1 MDDFK
6 RHIEGWRGHG
16 WTCPC
21 CRETTKRHSRKLARQ
36 RLKERDYRDMAEQV
50 DALDSKSGSFESVG
64 SNPTIPTSNEEE
76 A

>member
-6 RHIEGWRGHG
+6 RHIEGYRRGG
-16 WTCPC
+16 FTCPC

-36 RLKERDYRDMAEQV
+36 RLKRQDDRDVAEQV
-50 DALDSKSGSFESVG
+50 DALGSKSGSFESVG
-64 SNPTIPTSNEEE
+64 SSPTVPTNNKEE

>member
-6 RHIEGWRGHG
+6 RHIEGYRRGG
-16 WTCPC
+16 FTCPC

-36 RLKERDYRDMAEQV
+36 RLKQQDRQDETTDQLID
-50 DALDSKSGSFESVG
+50 
-64 SNPTIPTSNEEE
+64 NHNEEE

>member
-6 RHIEGWRGHG
+6 RHIEGYRRGG
-16 WTCPC
+16 FTCPC

-36 RLKERDYRDMAEQV
+36 RLKRQDRQDETTDETIG
-50 DALDSKSGSFESVG
+50 KSD
-64 SNPTIPTSNEEE
+64 EEE

>member
-6 RHIEGWRGHG
+6 RHIEGYRRGG
-16 WTCPC
+16 ATCPC

-36 RLKERDYRDMAEQV
+36 RLKRLDRQEDGRNEPV
-50 DALDSKSGSFESVG
+50 DS
-64 SNPTIPTSNEEE
+64 TIPTNNEEE